1 MFKKIAII
9 LVLVLV
15 IGALLIAAF
24 WDEIHKPRLN
34 STRKQQISE
43 ACAKQG
49 IAPVN
54 WNVEGHESGAVRY
67 YGNFD
72 GYDVFLLYPEDCRY
86 NGDHFLYLGYTTV
99 RIAVKGCELYAYK
112 DGEVNTVLKL
122 YEDGL
127 LSRDA
132 MQKIC
137 DQHQEFDNVKEIEG
151 WGSVW

>member
-1 MFKKIAII
+1 MFKKISVF
-9 LVLVLV
+9 LVLALV
-15 IGALLIAAF
+15 IGALLVVAF
-24 WDEIHKPRLN
+24 WDDITAPRLDAA
-34 STRKQQISE
+34 TKQLISE
-43 ACAKQG
+43 ACTEQG
-49 IAPVN
+49 IGPVN
-54 WNVEGHESGAVRY
+54 WGVEGHESGEVRY

-86 NGDHFLYLGYTTV
+86 NGDHFLYLSYTTV

-127 LSRDA
+127 LSRDV

-137 DQHQEFDNVKEIEG
+137 DQHHEFDNVKEEEG
-151 WGSVW
+151 RSYGW